1 MKIET
6 IELKWFRGAASST
19 KIDLGG
25 KNIVIY
31 GSNGSGKSSF
41 VDAFEYLIQNGR
53 IKHLSHEFSG
63 RKQEKGI
70 RNTHTPANTNSEII
84 INFNN
89 SKSINIKIQEN
100 GTSQI
105 TSDPDDLCNLI
116 QKLNKQGVILRQDE
130 LSEFICSQKGEKYS
144 TLLPLLGLDTFE
156 NAAQNIN
163 SIISTLKKET
173 KIDELKNQYN
183 VFENAI
189 SKIGLTVDN
198 NNYKNLV
205 IDIAKR
211 YIAKEV
217 IHVENVNIE
226 LLKTIQS
233 CIENSISKKE
243 PEQELLIFLNQIK
256 EIEILNKYTQY
267 KENHINTRDKI
278 NTTIETQI
286 NTLEQSE
293 IYLKEIE
300 GTGRIKCPVCGTE
313 FAKDSLAS
321 HVSEELAKLNEIRIA
336 NNKLKESKAKF
347 TFALSS
353 LKTICQ
359 KDAVK
364 KWLSIESQTEIKNSI
379 DQLLCYFSIK
389 DKEEFKEEDFLINL
403 DKPIGEI
410 ITRIEEETK
419 KIPPST
425 QQLIIDKNS
434 IDLMIQIPEFQN
446 IGAEISKVENLLHI
460 LELLES
466 NTRIKIQAETKSTIA
481 QITSEIQSIW
491 DILHPSDSINEIL
504 LYIPD
509 DTDRAIDISLK
520 FWGKDQPSPR
530 NTLSEGHR
538 NSLGLSI
545 FLALSKKTISECEF
559 IILDDIVSSI
569 DIDHRSK
576 IADVLLSKF
585 NDKQILIFTHDR
597 YWYRELKYRL
607 DSSNWI
613 FLTLKPWVSP
623 EEGIIVFNNDQFT
636 FEDVLQTN
644 QDHPNLAGNQIRQI
658 MDVELAII
666 SEELKI
672 QVEYLRGD
680 KNDKRLCI
688 EFLDRLISKGEKSFY
703 KKDLATSKYELFK
716 TPINYWQDC
725 KKLLLAFANSA
736 SHGEEI
742 SPKTIIQLK
751 ESCEKVLLSFTCES
765 CGKHIF
771 YANHNDNLQ
780 CNCGLY
786 KWVT

>member
-1 MKIET
+1 MKIEN

-25 KNIVIY
+25 KNVVIY

-41 VDAFEYLIQNGR
+41 VDAFEYLVQNGK

-63 RKQEKGI
+63 RKQVKGI
-70 RNTHTPANTNSEII
+70 RNTHTPTDTDSEIN

-89 SKSINIKIQEN
+89 KKSINIKIQEN
-100 GTSQI
+100 GTSHI
-105 TSDPDDLCNLI
+105 TSDPDDLYNVI
-116 QKLNKQGVILRQDE
+116 QKLNKQSVILRQDE

-144 TLLPLLGLDTFE
+144 TLLPLLGLDTLE

-163 SIISTLKKET
+163 SIISTLKKESN
-173 KIDELKNQYN
+173 IDELKNQYN

-189 SKIGLTVDN
+189 SKIGLTVNN
-198 NNYKNLV
+198 NNYKNFV
-205 IDIAKR
+205 INIAKK
-211 YIAKEV
+211 YISKEV
-217 IHVENVNIE
+217 IHVEDVNIE
-226 LLKTIQS
+226 LLKSVQKN
-233 CIENSISKKE
+233 IENSIAKKE
-243 PEQELLIFLNQIK
+243 PEQELLILLTQIK
-256 EIEILNKYTQY
+256 ETEIKNKHTQY
-267 KENHINTRDKI
+267 KENYANTRDKI

-286 NTLEQSE
+286 NALEQSE
-293 IYLKEIE
+293 IYLKEIK
-300 GTGRIKCPVCGTE
+300 GTEQIKCPVCGTE
-313 FAKDSLAS
+313 FTKESLAS
-321 HVSEELAKLNEIRIA
+321 HITEELVKLNEIRIA
-336 NNKLKESKAKF
+336 NNKLKRSKENF
-347 TFALSS
+347 VSTFSS

-359 KDAVK
+359 KDIVK
-364 KWLSIESQTEIKNSI
+364 KWLLVKSQTELRSSI
-379 DQLLCYFSIK
+379 DQLLSYFSNK
-389 DKEEFKEEDFLINL
+389 DKEDFQEEDFLINL
-403 DKPIGEI
+403 DKPIDEI
-410 ITRIEEETK
+410 TSRIDEETK
-419 KIPPST
+419 KVPPST
-425 QQLIIDKNS
+425 QQLITDKNS
-434 IDLMIQIPEFQN
+434 IDLIIQIPKFQK
-446 IGAEISKVENLLHI
+446 IGEEISKVENLLHI

-545 FLALSKKTISECEF
+545 FLALSRKTIGDCEF

-597 YWYRELKYRL
+597 YWYRELKHQL
-607 DSSNWI
+607 NFPNWI
-613 FLTLKPWVSP
+613 FLSLKPWSSP
-623 EEGIIVFNNDQFT
+623 EEGVQFFNNDQFT

-644 QDHPNLAGNQIRQI
+644 KDHPNLAGNQIRQI
-658 MDVELAII
+658 MDVELSII
-666 SEELKI
+666 SEKLKI

-680 KNDKRLCI
+680 RNDRRLCI

-703 KKDLATSKYELFK
+703 KKNLATSKYELYE
-716 TPINYWQDC
+716 TPISYWQEC
-725 KKLLLAFANSA
+725 KKLLLAFSNPA
-736 SHGEEI
+736 SHGDET
-742 SPKTIIQLK
+742 SQQAIIQLK
-751 ESCEKVLLSFTCES
+751 ESCERVLHSFICEN
-765 CGKHIF
+765 CGQYIF
-771 YANHNDNLQ
+771 YADHKGNLQ

-786 KWVT
+786 KWIT